1 MRSGVFPASTLPAL
15 DQTDMNMD
23 VTASPSAALEIRH
36 DCLAEQHQ
44 ALTQQLDDTELQWW
58 RQAQEQLA
66 QRPDGNTAALL
77 SSQCKRNLK
86 EQSLPHSPDWSSVQ
100 LARALLLAQV
110 LEQQPLAG
118 QLPLLRQL
126 FLWGDDQEKI
136 ATLKAL
142 DWLDSRGLCVE
153 LALQAGRTSNSQVF
167 AALALDTLYPSRHY
181 SERAFHQLVLKAL
194 GMGLDIRRL
203 IGLTQRHSVTLNQLA
218 LDLLDE
224 QLAAERTV
232 SAGLPRVIAFYLLS
246 PAQHQ
251 RLAGLSQQQRLPP
264 EWHEYLAG
272 TSQN

>member
-1 MRSGVFPASTLPAL
+1 
-15 DQTDMNMD
+15 MNMD
-23 VTASPSAALEIRH
+23 VTASPSAALEMRH
-36 DCLAEQHQ
+36 DCLADQRQ
-44 ALTQQLDDTELQWW
+44 ALTQQLDDVELQWW
-58 RQAQEQLA
+58 RQAQERLD
-66 QRPDGNTAALL
+66 QRPDANTAALL
-77 SSQCKRNLK
+77 SSQCKRSLK
-86 EQSLPHSPDWSSVQ
+86 EHALPDNCGWSNVQ

-110 LEQQPLAG
+110 LEQQPLTG

-142 DWLDSRGLCVE
+142 DWLDSDGLCVE

-194 GMGLDIRRL
+194 GMGLDVRRL
-203 IGLTQRHSVTLNQLA
+203 LGLTQRQSVTLNQLA

-232 SAGLPRVIAFYLLS
+232 SAGLSRVIDFNLLS

-251 RLAGLSQQQRLPP
+251 RLVGLSQQHRLPP
-264 EWHEYLAG
+264 QWREHLTAPL
-272 TSQN
+272 

>member
-1 MRSGVFPASTLPAL
+1 
-15 DQTDMNMD
+15 MNMD
-23 VTASPSAALEIRH
+23 VTASPSAALDIRH

-232 SAGLPRVIAFYLLS
+232 SAGLPRVIAFDLLS

-251 RLAGLSQQQRLPP
+251 RLAGLNQQQRLPP
-264 EWHEYLAG
+264 EWHEHLAG

>member
-1 MRSGVFPASTLPAL
+1 
-15 DQTDMNMD
+15 MNMD
-23 VTASPSAALEIRH
+23 VTAQASTALVMRH
-36 DCLAEQHQ
+36 ERLAEQHQ
-44 ALTQQLDDTELQWW
+44 AFIRQLDHSEQQWW
-58 RQAQEQLA
+58 RQAQERLA
-66 QRPDGNTAALL
+66 EYPDANTSTLL
-77 SSQCKRNLK
+77 SSQCKR
-86 EQSLPHSPDWSSVQ
+86 SLNEHAPSGTGGWSKIQ

-110 LEQQPLAG
+110 LAQQPGTG

-167 AALALDTLYPSRHY
+167 AALALDTPYPARHY
-181 SERAFHQLVLKAL
+181 NERAFHQLVLKAL

-203 IGLTQRHSVTLNQLA
+203 VGLKQRHSVILNQLA

-232 SAGLPRVIAFYLLS
+232 SAGLTQVIAFDLLS
-246 PAQHQ
+246 PPQHQ
-251 RLAGLSQQQRLPP
+251 RLLELSQEQRLPP
-264 EWHEYLAG
+264 EWREHLSTPARP
-272 TSQN
+272 SAN